1 VPEIRR
7 IDPAEIFL
15 MLKAQGCADM
25 RRFPWLEAP
34 EEPATARAEQ
44 LLRDLG
50 AAHPGTGEITE
61 LGQRMVS
68 FPVQPRYARML
79 MAGHT
84 YGCTR
89 EAALIAALTQT
100 QDILLRRQPRHI
112 QEARERVL
120 GERSDSDFFI
130 LMLAWRYAQQ
140 QGYRLEACQRLGIHA
155 GAARQVAP
163 LFQQF
168 LRVAEQQGL
177 TINERS
183 ASQEAMRKCILT
195 AFIDQLA
202 LRRDEGTLR
211 CDLVHGRR
219 GELARD
225 SAVRHSRLF
234 VAAEID
240 EIEHGNRELNVI
252 LRLATAVDEAWLLE
266 LFPTAFSER
275 TEVAFDVSGKRV
287 ISKQV
292 TLFRD
297 VVLRTKL
304 AGPPSE
310 EAAAALLAHA
320 VLTGRFTLKHW
331 TPAVDQWL
339 YRLNGLTRWC
349 PELELTSIGE
359 ADRLFLLEQICLGS
373 FSAKEIEDKPVWP
386 ALKAWLT
393 PEQEALLEAYA
404 PERFL
409 LPCGR
414 SARIRYAADAP
425 PVLSARIQDL
435 YGLTQT
441 PAIAMGRQ
449 PLVVEILAPNQRPV
463 QVTQDLAGFW
473 THTYPAL
480 KKELQKRYPK
490 HEWR

>member
-1 VPEIRR
+1 
-7 IDPAEIFL
+7 
-15 MLKAQGCADM
+15 
-25 RRFPWLEAP
+25 
-34 EEPATARAEQ
+34 
-44 LLRDLG
+44 
-50 AAHPGTGEITE
+50 
-61 LGQRMVS
+61 MVS
-68 FPVQPRYARML
+68 FPVHPRYARML

-84 YGCTR
+84 YGCPR

-100 QDILLRRQPRHI
+100 QDVLIRRPPRHI
-112 QEARERVL
+112 LEARERLL
-120 GERSDSDFFI
+120 GDRSDSDFFI

-140 QGYRLEACQRLGIHA
+140 HGYRLDACQRLGIHA
-155 GAARQVAP
+155 GAAHQVAP
-163 LFQQF
+163 LLQQF
-168 LRVAEQQGL
+168 LHVAEHQGL
-177 TINERS
+177 MLNERS
-183 ASQEAMRKCILT
+183 ASPEAMRKCILT

-211 CDLVHGRR
+211 CDLVHARR

-252 LRLATAVDEAWLLE
+252 LRLATAVDEAWLME

-275 TEVAFDVSGKRV
+275 TEVAFDASGKRV

-297 VVLRTKL
+297 LVLRTKL
-304 AGPPSE
+304 TGTPSE
-310 EAAAALLAHA
+310 EAAASLLAHA
-320 VLTGRFTLKHW
+320 VLSGRLTLKHW

-339 YRLNGLTRWC
+339 YRLNALAHWC
-349 PELELTSIGE
+349 PELGLTPIGE
-359 ADRLFLLEQICLGS
+359 AERFFLLQQMCLGS

-386 ALKAWLT
+386 VLKDWLA
-393 PEQEALLEAYA
+393 PGQETLLEAYA

-414 SARIRYAADAP
+414 SARIRYTADAP

-441 PAIAMGRQ
+441 PTIAMGRQ
-449 PLVVEILAPNQRPV
+449 PLAVEILAPNQRPV
-463 QVTQDLAGFW
+463 QVTGDLAGFW

-480 KKELQKRYPK
+480 KKALQKRYPK